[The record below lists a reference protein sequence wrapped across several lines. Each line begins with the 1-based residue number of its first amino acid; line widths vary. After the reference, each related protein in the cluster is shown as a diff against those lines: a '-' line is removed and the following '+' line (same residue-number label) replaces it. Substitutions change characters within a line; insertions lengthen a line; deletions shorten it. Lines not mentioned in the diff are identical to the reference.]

1 MLNVKELFENLSDQE
16 KEELRN
22 LLLHHTDD
30 VKDESPTEDTYANIA
45 IIDPLQQK
53 EEVEPVNE
61 LSPDLKVRAYMA
73 TGNKAMKA
81 KEGSPQRIKATAQRE
96 KIYKGISKTGPERAK
111 EKNEEV
117 ETQDPEVKEP
127 KNNYDPASEDLTVSE
142 KQEFLVKFG
151 YDPTNVKYMNTDILG
166 QAYDSAMRIKDAE
179 AGGETITAIGTG
191 LPSEGR

>member
-117 ETQDPEVKEP
+117 ETQAPEVKEP
-127 KNNYDPASEDLTVSE
+127 EAKDADLTVSE

>member
-30 VKDESPTEDTYANIA
+30 VKDESPKEDTYANIA

-117 ETQDPEVKEP
+117 ETQAPEVKEP
-127 KNNYDPASEDLTVSE
+127 EAKDADLTVSE